1 MSSQDGQNLLLIT
14 FDQLRGDWFDSDRNP
29 ILLPNVEKVS
39 MGALVAK
46 RCYTPS
52 THCIPSRFS
61 WLTGKTA
68 GENKITKNMD
78 INAKTET
85 PSIFRR
91 LKEEGYLT
99 SIVGKTHWT
108 SHRKK
113 CDLRENVGLMNELGF
128 THCTE
133 IAGPRALMH
142 VECDITDDW
151 KKEGWLNAYRT
162 DLTWR
167 YKTRIN
173 NSWLVKET
181 CLPINLYPDIWIT
194 KKGKQI
200 LEGLPKHSRWF
211 LWISFVGPHEPFDT
225 PFPWKGQNVK
235 NQLPKAIK
243 KQPWVNDID
252 RESPL
257 GKMFEK
263 WRDRIS
269 EKEIED
275 LRADYADKLGMLDEL
290 LGSIIETLETRED
303 YNKTNVCI
311 TSDHGDM
318 LGDYGMLYKST
329 LLEQAIKVPM
339 IVKTAN
345 RETKTINNDP
355 VTSTDI
361 IKYLVQKTGS
371 RETITSNGLDSLAS
385 SKGQA
390 IVEFGDE
397 KAYISKERKIVYDT
411 KGNEVWESS
420 FAEGLEKIHYI

>member
-1 MSSQDGQNLLLIT
+1 M
-14 FDQLRGDWFDSDRNP
+14 
-29 ILLPNVEKVS
+29 
-39 MGALVAK
+39 
-46 RCYTPS
+46 
-52 THCIPSRFS
+52 
-61 WLTGKTA
+61 
-68 GENKITKNMD
+68 
-78 INAKTET
+78 
-85 PSIFRR
+85 
-91 LKEEGYLT
+91 
-99 SIVGKTHWT
+99 
-108 SHRKK
+108 
-113 CDLRENVGLMNELGF
+113 
-128 THCTE
+128 
-133 IAGPRALMH
+133 
-142 VECDITDDW
+142 
-151 KKEGWLNAYRT
+151 
-162 DLTWR
+162 
-167 YKTRIN
+167 
-173 NSWLVKET
+173 
-181 CLPINLYPDIWIT
+181 
-194 KKGKQI
+194 
-200 LEGLPKHSRWF
+200 
-211 LWISFVGPHEPFDT
+211 GPHEPLT
-225 PFPWKGQNVK
+225 LVSLERTNVK
-235 NQLPKAIK
+235 SIAESVK
-243 KQPWVNDID
+243 KQPWVNDRQRIAAW
-252 RESPL
+252 
-257 GKMFEK
+257 KMFEK